1 MLEREIATLLDQC
14 TLEKNLTVA
23 STQHAARDLEIRAA
37 SHGIG
42 GPDNSSSYSCRLEP
56 DAVPAGGPRRS
67 AEHCKMNAD
76 LAQRLLNRGRLAAS
90 FFFQCVYVSEP
101 SLTWRTIAYHL
112 ASITPSI
119 RKDVLNLLKSP
130 GNNLLDDVEF
140 QFEQL
145 IEKIIKP
152 DSFTIP
158 LVIVLD
164 ALDESNSYEAL
175 LRTLRRWSQLQ
186 LRYKLFLTSR
196 PEHEIQQN
204 FADIHISRVRL
215 LSGEAVADDTN
226 NDIRRVLETGL
237 SGIQQDYGIASKPWP
252 KPMDVDEMVAR
263 AAGLF
268 IWATTALKYIGDN
281 QDDKFGPEHRLS
293 EVTSGQMRTG
303 GVDGLYLAILDRSFK
318 TSQEGFRAVMGTILL
333 SKEPIGIS
341 DILRLQGYCQSESAV
356 SGVLKRLSSVLSG
369 GTDDVITIRHQS
381 FVDFLTNEHMWQKI

>member
-1 MLEREIATLLDQC
+1 LDDDLIDNEDEKY
-14 TLEKNLTVA
+14 LEKLQPKHTGSRDVQLMKGTRADVFQTIYDWIDDPDGPNLMWL
-23 STQHAARDLEIRAA
+23 SGDP
-37 SHGIG
+37 G
-42 GPDNSSSYSCRLEP
+42 
-56 DAVPAGGPRRS
+56 AGKS
-67 AEHCKMNAD
+67 AIAKD
-76 LAQRLLNRGRLAAS
+76 LAQQLLNRGRLAAS
-90 FFFQCVYVSEP
+90 FFFQSVHVSDP

-119 RKDVLNLLKSP
+119 RKDVVDLLKSP

-152 DSFTIP
+152 DSFTVP

-164 ALDESNSYEAL
+164 ALDESSSYVAL

-186 LRYKLFLTSR
+186 LRCKLFLTSR
-196 PEHEIQQN
+196 PEHEIQRSL
-204 FADIHISRVRL
+204 ADIHISRVRL

-237 SGIQQDYGIASKPWP
+237 SRIQQDYGIASKPWP

-268 IWATTALKYIGDN
+268 IWATTALKYIDDN

-293 EVTSGQMRTG
+293 QVTSGQMRTG